1 METLYIALVRHTL
14 AFTYHDCQFVS
25 EEFLFVPRFH
35 RNLKMVAFRMSAA
48 KWPGSAALRLVL
60 SIVKRAVRYSLTF
73 GENLTLLLGLLKA
86 QPVCRDDLLE
96 VTSENV
102 GGPPE
107 GTEYI
112 SVSAGLSTDENF
124 SAQSLL
130 MTSYWFN
137 LLAVCLPTS
146 RCSSNCAKDSKASLQ
161 PSFGHSN
168 SGVLLSLL
176 LLVSELG
183 LPLVVQVV
191 HRILGIRVGT

>member
-1 METLYIALVRHTL
+1 
-14 AFTYHDCQFVS
+14 
-25 EEFLFVPRFH
+25 
-35 RNLKMVAFRMSAA
+35 MSAA
-48 KWPGSAALRLVL
+48 TWPGSVLHPVL
-60 SIVKRAVRYSLTF
+60 SPIVKRAVRYSLTF

-130 MTSYWFN
+130 MTSYWFIS
-137 LLAVCLPTS
+137 LAVCLPTS
-146 RCSSNCAKDSKASLQ
+146 RCSSSCAKDSKAVY
-161 PSFGHSN
+161 
-168 SGVLLSLL
+168 SGVLLSVLL
-176 LLVSELG
+176 LASALG
-183 LPLVVQVV
+183 FPLVFQVV
-191 HRILGIRVGT
+191 HRILGIPLFGEQLEPDW